1 MTRIVDFYVSM
12 EAFHQ
17 QRKSQEREFGWWLIG
32 FALTQSF
39 RLAFWLVLFV
49 LAYAL
54 MTDNWTVFSV
64 LNALC
69 TVGILIPAGAFVA
82 WRKIQAS

>member
-1 MTRIVDFYVSM
+1 MTRIADFHASM
-12 EAFHQ
+12 EAYHQ

-32 FALTQSF
+32 FALTQSV

-54 MTDNWTVFSV
+54 MTGNWAVFSV
-64 LNALC
+64 FNALC
-69 TVGILIPAGAFVA
+69 AIAILVPLGTFVA
-82 WRKIQAS
+82 WRKIQAA